1 MNVTLN
7 SLTSPGMVAATLAGA
22 ARGGRVVEIS
32 KRDIW
37 SPERV
42 AQERPDVAY
51 RLVAIDFLP
60 GAVRASACGALCV
73 LDCGSI
79 DCSITDCTAID
90 CSAFQQFIHGSEAM
104 QSLPRTRRL
113 CQNFEVDCIVLL
125 PLRTLLAAD
134 CRQLCGDKSLAAQGL
149 ATQFEST

>member
-1 MNVTLN
+1 MMTGLNFRPLHPCICCQQVKPVTVTAEHLWAYVQGGMDVTLN

-37 SPERV
+37 SPARV

-60 GAVRASACGALCV
+60 GAVRTPAL
-73 LDCGSI
+73 
-79 DCSITDCTAID
+79 
-90 CSAFQQFIHGSEAM
+90 
-104 QSLPRTRRL
+104 
-113 CQNFEVDCIVLL
+113 
-125 PLRTLLAAD
+125 
-134 CRQLCGDKSLAAQGL
+134 
-149 ATQFEST
+149 